1 MAFIIMFI
9 GFHIAVA
16 AFVLSFIHFPA
27 LTAAAVIFLAL
38 QDCYVK
44 IRRG

>member
-1 MAFIIMFI
+1 MALLTMFFGI
-9 GFHIAVA
+9 QLAIA